1 MNLYVGVA
9 VAGALGAP
17 LRYLVDTAIQRARGG
32 SFPLGTMV
40 INVTGSLA
48 LGFISGLVLYHAF
61 PSAPAAVLGTGFCG
75 AYTTFST
82 HMFETVRLAEEEAN
96 AAAVWSVVGNLLPGV
111 AAAALGMGAAAL
123 I

>member
-1 MNLYVGVA
+1 VSLYVGVA

-17 LRYLVDTAIQRARGG
+17 LRYLVDTAIQRSRGG

-48 LGFISGLVLYHAF
+48 LGFLSGLALYHAF
-61 PSAPAAVLGTGFCG
+61 PSAPATVLGTGFCG

-82 HMFETVRLAEEEAN
+82 LMFETVRLAEEEAH
-96 AAAVWSVVGNLLPGV
+96 AAAVWSVAGNLLPGV
-111 AAAALGMGAAAL
+111 AAAAMGMGAAAL